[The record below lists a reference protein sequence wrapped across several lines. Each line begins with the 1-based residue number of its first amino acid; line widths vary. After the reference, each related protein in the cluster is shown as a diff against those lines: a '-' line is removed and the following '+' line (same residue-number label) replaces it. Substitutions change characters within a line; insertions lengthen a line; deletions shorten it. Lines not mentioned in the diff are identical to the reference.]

1 MDWSLFFSAF
11 LSATLLPGSSEVLLI
26 YKLQQGDAPVVL
38 LASATTGNLL
48 GSLVTYYMGMAGNT
62 LMHKRWLGIDE
73 KSLQKAEKQFQRW
86 GIYSLLFAWLPVIGD
101 PLCLLAGLMRVAIL
115 PFILLVGIGKC
126 LRYASI
132 IYLVA

>member
-1 MDWSLFFSAF
+1 MDWSLFFSAL

-26 YKLQQGDAPVVL
+26 YKLHQGDVPVVL
-38 LASATTGNLL
+38 LASATIGNLL
-48 GSLVTYYMGMAGNT
+48 GSLVTYYMGVAGNA

-73 KSLQKAEKQFQRW
+73 NSLQKAEKQFKRW
-86 GIYSLLFAWLPVIGD
+86 GIYSLLIAWLPIIGD

-115 PFILLVGIGKC
+115 PFILLVGTGKC